1 MPAHELIREA
11 PPPALLGVEQRRFG
25 AEQPRRAGEEGWA
38 ALSWREELS
47 LGALWSA
54 ADLGTVPPGG
64 AVHGGTAP
72 GPKDSEIL
80 RVPSVPGT
88 SLQLCYSG
96 ARITKMPILE
106 KVSQKMTAKPSSS
119 EEELDL
125 PKLPVPPLQQTLAT
139 YLQCMQHLVPEE
151 QFRKSQAIVKRFGA
165 PGGLGETLQ
174 EKLLERQ
181 KKTANWV
188 SEYWLN
194 DMYLNNRLALP
205 VNSSPAVIFARQPF
219 QDTNDQL
226 RFAANLISGVLSY
239 KALLDSHS
247 LPTDSAKGQ
256 LSGQPLCMKQ
266 YYRLFS
272 SYRLPGHT
280 QDTLVAQKSSVM
292 PEPEHVIV
300 ACRNQFFVLDVVINF
315 RRLSEGDLFTQLR
328 KIVKMASNEDER
340 LPPIGLL
347 TSDGRSEW
355 AKARMVLLKDSTNR
369 DSLDMIERCI
379 CLVCLD
385 VPGTGEL
392 SDTHRALQ
400 LLHGGGCSLNG
411 ANRWYDKSLQH
422 ILFRRRGSSVSLKE
436 KRPSGQVVL
445 TQAQSLVGNAHYR
458 VSSPASFLLQFVVGQ
473 DGTCG
478 VVCEHSPFDGIVL
491 VQCTEHLLKHMMKSN
506 KKLVRADS
514 VSELP
519 APRRLRWKC
528 SPETQGHLASSAEK
542 LQRIVKNLDFI
553 VYKFDNYGKTFIKK
567 QKYSPDAFIQV
578 ALQLAFYR
586 LYRRLV
592 PTYESASIRRF
603 QEGRVD
609 NIRSATPEALAFVQ
623 AMTDHKAATLAF
635 EKLQLLKSAIQA
647 QTEYTVMAIT
657 GMAIDNHLL
666 ALRELARDLCKEP
679 PEMFMDETYLMSNRF
694 VLSTSQN
701 DLNAQGIDILLPPKQ
716 KWPQASLA
724 KVPTTMEMF
733 CCYGPV
739 VPNGYGACYNPQPE
753 AILFCISSFHS
764 CRETS
769 SVEFAEAVGAS
780 LADMRD
786 LCSARQPAE
795 GKPAATKEHT
805 RDPIKANNLDAGH

>member
-1 MPAHELIREA
+1 
-11 PPPALLGVEQRRFG
+11 
-25 AEQPRRAGEEGWA
+25 
-38 ALSWREELS
+38 
-47 LGALWSA
+47 
-54 ADLGTVPPGG
+54 
-64 AVHGGTAP
+64 
-72 GPKDSEIL
+72 
-80 RVPSVPGT
+80 
-88 SLQLCYSG
+88 
-96 ARITKMPILE
+96 MPILE
-106 KVSQKMTAKPSSS
+106 KAPQKTEAKATST
-119 EEELDL
+119 EEDHGL

-139 YLQCMQHLVPEE
+139 YLRCMRHLIPEE
-151 QFRKSQAIVKRFGA
+151 QFRKSQAIVQRFGA
-165 PGGLGETLQ
+165 SGGLGETLQ
-174 EKLLERQ
+174 QKLLERQ
-181 KKTANWV
+181 EKTVNWV

-205 VNSSPAVIFARQPF
+205 VNSSPAIIFARQHF

-247 LPTDSAKGQ
+247 IPTDCAKGQ

-266 YYRLFS
+266 YYGLFS

-292 PEPEHVIV
+292 PEPEHIIV
-300 ACRNQFFVLDVVINF
+300 ACCNQFFVLDVVINF

-355 AKARMVLLKDSTNR
+355 AEARTVLMKDSTNR

-385 VPGTGEL
+385 APGGMEL
-392 SDTHRALQ
+392 SQTNRALQ
-400 LLHGGGCSLNG
+400 LLHGGGCSKNG
-411 ANRWYDKSLQH
+411 ANRWYDKSLQ
-422 ILFRRRGSSVSLKE
+422 
-436 KRPSGQVVL
+436 
-445 TQAQSLVGNAHYR
+445 
-458 VSSPASFLLQFVVGQ
+458 FVVGR

-478 VVCEHSPFDGIVL
+478 VICEHSPFDGIVL
-491 VQCTEHLLKHMMKSN
+491 VQCTEHLLKHMTKSS

-528 SPETQGHLASSAEK
+528 SPEIQGLLASSAEK
-542 LQRIVKNLDFI
+542 LQCIVKNLDFI
-553 VYKFDNYGKTFIKK
+553 VYKFDSYGKTFIKK
-567 QKYSPDAFIQV
+567 QKCSPDAFIQV
-578 ALQLAFYR
+578 ALQLTFYR
-586 LYRRLV
+586 LHRRLV

-609 NIRSATPEALAFVQ
+609 NIRSATPEALSFVK
-623 AMTDHKAATLAF
+623 AVTDHKASVPDA
-635 EKLQLLKSAIQA
+635 EKLLLLRNAIRA

-666 ALRELARDLCKEP
+666 GLRELAREVCKEP
-679 PEMFMDETYLMSNRF
+679 PEMFTDETYLMSNQF
-694 VLSTSQN
+694 ILSTSQ
-701 DLNAQGIDILLPPKQ
+701 
-716 KWPQASLA
+716 
-724 KVPTTMEMF
+724 VPTTMDMF

-739 VPNGYGACYNPQPE
+739 VPNGYGTCYNPQAE
-753 AILFCISSFHS
+753 SILFCISSFHG

-769 SVEFAEAVGAS
+769 STKFSEGVEAS
-780 LADMRD
+780 LLEMRD
-786 LCSARQPAE
+786 LCNLSLEAP
-795 GKPAATKEHT
+795 GKPPATKE
-805 RDPIKANNLDAGH
+805 KAARLSQDHQS

>member
-1 MPAHELIREA
+1 MP
-11 PPPALLGVEQRRFG
+11 V
-25 AEQPRRAGEEGWA
+25 
-38 ALSWREELS
+38 
-47 LGALWSA
+47 
-54 ADLGTVPPGG
+54 
-64 AVHGGTAP
+64 
-72 GPKDSEIL
+72 
-80 RVPSVPGT
+80 
-88 SLQLCYSG
+88 
-96 ARITKMPILE
+96 LE
-106 KVSQKMTAKPSSS
+106 KGPCKKSVKTPGS
-119 EEELDL
+119 EDEPVL

-151 QFRKSQAIVKRFGA
+151 QFNKSRAIVQRFGA
-165 PGGLGETLQ
+165 PGGLGEILQ
-174 EKLLERQ
+174 QKLLERQ
-181 KKTANWV
+181 ERTANWV

-205 VNSSPAVIFARQPF
+205 VNSSPAVIFARQHF

-226 RFAANLISGVLSY
+226 RFAASLISGVLSY

-247 LPTDSAKGQ
+247 IPTDSAKGQ

-266 YYRLFS
+266 YCRLFS

-280 QDTLVAQKSSVM
+280 QDTLVAQKGSIM

-300 ACRNQFFVLDVVINF
+300 VCCNQFFVLDVVINF

-355 AKARMVLLKDSTNR
+355 AEARTVLMQDSTNR

-385 VPGTGEL
+385 APGSGDL

-400 LLHGGGCSLNG
+400 LLHGGGCSKNG
-411 ANRWYDKSLQH
+411 ANRWYDKSLQ
-422 ILFRRRGSSVSLKE
+422 
-436 KRPSGQVVL
+436 
-445 TQAQSLVGNAHYR
+445 
-458 VSSPASFLLQFVVGQ
+458 FVVGR

-491 VQCTEHLLKHMMKSN
+491 VQCTEHLLKHLMKSS

-528 SPETQGHLASSAEK
+528 SPEIQGHLASSAEK
-542 LQRIVKNLDFI
+542 LQRIVKNLDFV
-553 VYKFDNYGKTFIKK
+553 VYKFENYGKAFIKK

-586 LYRRLV
+586 LYQRLV

-609 NIRSATPEALAFVQ
+609 NIRSATSAALAFVQ
-623 AMTDHKAATLAF
+623 AVTDRKATVLAS
-635 EKLQLLKSAIQA
+635 EKLRLLQAAIQA
-647 QTEYTVMAIT
+647 QTEFTVMAIT

-666 ALRELARDLCKEP
+666 ALRELARDLCKEL
-679 PEMFMDETYLMSNRF
+679 PEMFTDETYLMSNHF
-694 VLSTSQN
+694 ILSTSQ
-701 DLNAQGIDILLPPKQ
+701 
-716 KWPQASLA
+716 
-724 KVPTTMEMF
+724 VPTTMEMF

-753 AILFCISSFHS
+753 TILFCISSFHS
-764 CRETS
+764 CPETS
-769 SVEFAEAVGAS
+769 SAGFADAVAAS
-780 LADMRD
+780 LVDMRD
-786 LCSARQPAE
+786 LCSVPQPTEGTPLATDAKARGPSRAS
-795 GKPAATKEHT
+795 
-805 RDPIKANNLDAGH
+805 NLDSCH

>member
-1 MPAHELIREA
+1 MGLRTAKKGGLGGGGKWKREEGGGTRGRREVRPACFLQSGGRGDPGDVGGPAGNPGCSPHPRAATRPPPLPAHTPAHTPEWCGAAAAEA
-11 PPPALLGVEQRRFG
+11 
-25 AEQPRRAGEEGWA
+25 AERRRAGPH
-38 ALSWREELS
+38 LCI
-47 LGALWSA
+47 
-54 ADLGTVPPGG
+54 P
-64 AVHGGTAP
+64 AP
-72 GPKDSEIL
+72 GL
-80 RVPSVPGT
+80 
-88 SLQLCYSG
+88 
-96 ARITKMPILE
+96 TKTPILE
-106 KVSQKMTAKPSSS
+106 KVPHKMAAKTPSS
-119 EEELDL
+119 EESGL

-139 YLQCMQHLVPEE
+139 YLQCMRHLVSEE
-151 QFRKSQAIVKRFGA
+151 QFRKSQAIVQRFGA

-174 EKLLERQ
+174 QKLLERQ
-181 KKTANWV
+181 EKTANWV

-205 VNSSPAVIFARQPF
+205 VNSSPAVIFARQHFPGT
-219 QDTNDQL
+219 DDQL
-226 RFAANLISGVLSY
+226 RFAASLISGVLSY

-247 LPTDSAKGQ
+247 IPTDCAKGQ

-266 YYRLFS
+266 YYGLFS

-280 QDTLVAQKSSVM
+280 QDTLVAQNSSIM
-292 PEPEHVIV
+292 PEPEHIIV
-300 ACRNQFFVLDVVINF
+300 ACCNQFFVLDVVINF

-355 AKARMVLLKDSTNR
+355 AEARTVLVKDSTNR

-385 VPGTGEL
+385 APGGVEL

-400 LLHGGGCSLNG
+400 LLHGGGYSKNG
-411 ANRWYDKSLQH
+411 ANRWYDKSLQ
-422 ILFRRRGSSVSLKE
+422 
-436 KRPSGQVVL
+436 
-445 TQAQSLVGNAHYR
+445 
-458 VSSPASFLLQFVVGQ
+458 FVVGR

-491 VQCTEHLLKHMMKSN
+491 VQCTEHLLKHMTQSSR
-506 KKLVRADS
+506 KLIRADS

-528 SPETQGHLASSAEK
+528 SPEIQGHLASSAEK

-567 QKYSPDAFIQV
+567 QKCSPDAFIQV

-586 LYRRLV
+586 LHRRLV

-609 NIRSATPEALAFVQ
+609 NIRSATPEALAFVR
-623 AMTDHKAATLAF
+623 AMTDHKAAVPAS
-635 EKLQLLKSAIQA
+635 EKLLLLKDALRA
-647 QTEYTVMAIT
+647 QTAYTVMAIT

-666 ALRELARDLCKEP
+666 ALRELARAMCKEL
-679 PEMFMDETYLMSNRF
+679 PEMFTDETYLMSNRF
-694 VLSTSQN
+694 VLSTSQ
-701 DLNAQGIDILLPPKQ
+701 
-716 KWPQASLA
+716 
-724 KVPTTMEMF
+724 VPTTMEMF

-753 AILFCISSFHS
+753 TILFCISSFHS
-764 CRETS
+764 CKETS
-769 SVEFAEAVGAS
+769 SSKFAKAVEES
-780 LADMRD
+780 LIDMRD
-786 LCSARQPAE
+786 LCSLLPPTESKPLAPKEKATRPSQGYQP
-795 GKPAATKEHT
+795 
-805 RDPIKANNLDAGH
+805 

>member
-1 MPAHELIREA
+1 
-11 PPPALLGVEQRRFG
+11 
-25 AEQPRRAGEEGWA
+25 
-38 ALSWREELS
+38 
-47 LGALWSA
+47 
-54 ADLGTVPPGG
+54 
-64 AVHGGTAP
+64 
-72 GPKDSEIL
+72 
-80 RVPSVPGT
+80 
-88 SLQLCYSG
+88 
-96 ARITKMPILE
+96 MPILE
-106 KVSQKMTAKPSSS
+106 KVPPKMPVQASSC
-119 EEELDL
+119 EEVLDL

-181 KKTANWV
+181 EKTANWV

-205 VNSSPAVIFARQPF
+205 VNSSPAVIFARQHF

-226 RFAANLISGVLSY
+226 RFAASLISGVLSY
-239 KALLDSHS
+239 KALLDSQS
-247 LPTDSAKGQ
+247 IPTDWAKGQ

-280 QDTLVAQKSSVM
+280 QDTLVAQKSSIM

-300 ACRNQFFVLDVVINF
+300 ACCNQFFVLDVVINF

-355 AKARMVLLKDSTNR
+355 AKARTVLLKDSTNR

-385 VPGTGEL
+385 GPGTGDL

-411 ANRWYDKSLQH
+411 ANRWYDKSLQ
-422 ILFRRRGSSVSLKE
+422 
-436 KRPSGQVVL
+436 
-445 TQAQSLVGNAHYR
+445 
-458 VSSPASFLLQFVVGQ
+458 FVVGR

-491 VQCTEHLLKHMMKSN
+491 VQCTEHLLKHMMTGN

-567 QKYSPDAFIQV
+567 QKCSPDGFIQV
-578 ALQLAFYR
+578 ALQLAYYR
-586 LYRRLV
+586 LYQRLV

-623 AMTDHKAATLAF
+623 AMTDHKAAVLAS
-635 EKLQLLKSAIQA
+635 EKLQLLQRAIQA

-694 VLSTSQN
+694 ILSTSQ
-701 DLNAQGIDILLPPKQ
+701 
-716 KWPQASLA
+716 
-724 KVPTTMEMF
+724 VPTTMEMF

-753 AILFCISSFHS
+753 AITFCISSFHG
-764 CRETS
+764 CKETS

-780 LADMRD
+780 LVDMRD
-786 LCSARQPAE
+786 LCSSRQPAE
-795 GKPAATKEHT
+795 GKPPTAKERARGPTK
-805 RDPIKANNLDAGH
+805 PSNLDYSH

>member
-1 MPAHELIREA
+1 
-11 PPPALLGVEQRRFG
+11 
-25 AEQPRRAGEEGWA
+25 
-38 ALSWREELS
+38 
-47 LGALWSA
+47 
-54 ADLGTVPPGG
+54 
-64 AVHGGTAP
+64 
-72 GPKDSEIL
+72 
-80 RVPSVPGT
+80 
-88 SLQLCYSG
+88 
-96 ARITKMPILE
+96 MPILE
-106 KVSQKMTAKPSSS
+106 KVPQKMAAKSSS
-119 EEELDL
+119 EEEPDL

-151 QFRKSQAIVKRFGA
+151 QFRKTQAIVTRFGA
-165 PGGLGETLQ
+165 PGGQGETLQ

-181 KKTANWV
+181 EKTANWV

-205 VNSSPAVIFARQPF
+205 VNSSPAVIFARQHF

-226 RFAANLISGVLSY
+226 RFAASLISGVLSY
-239 KALLDSHS
+239 KALVDSHS
-247 LPTDSAKGQ
+247 LPTDWAKGQ

-280 QDTLVAQKSSVM
+280 QDTLVAQKSSIM
-292 PEPEHVIV
+292 PEPEHVVV
-300 ACRNQFFVLDVVINF
+300 ACCNQFFVLDVVINF

-355 AKARMVLLKDSTNR
+355 AKARTVLLKDAAAR
-369 DSLDMIERCI
+369 
-379 CLVCLD
+379 
-385 VPGTGEL
+385 
-392 SDTHRALQ
+392 
-400 LLHGGGCSLNG
+400 
-411 ANRWYDKSLQH
+411 
-422 ILFRRRGSSVSLKE
+422 
-436 KRPSGQVVL
+436 
-445 TQAQSLVGNAHYR
+445 VG
-458 VSSPASFLLQFVVGQ
+458 SPASSLLQFVVGQ

-491 VQCTEHLLKHMMKSN
+491 VQCTEHLLKHMMKGN
-506 KKLVRADS
+506 KKLVQADS

-528 SPETQGHLASSAEK
+528 SPETQGHLAASAEK

-567 QKYSPDAFIQV
+567 QKCSPDAYIQV

-586 LYRRLV
+586 LYQRLV

-603 QEGRVD
+603 REGRVD

-623 AMTDHKAATLAF
+623 AMTDHKAAMLAC

-679 PEMFMDETYLMSNRF
+679 PEIFMDETYLMSNRF
-694 VLSTSQN
+694 VLSTSQ
-701 DLNAQGIDILLPPKQ
+701 
-716 KWPQASLA
+716 
-724 KVPTTMEMF
+724 VPTTMEMF

-753 AILFCISSFHS
+753 AIVFCISSFNS
-764 CRETS
+764 CKETS

-780 LADMRD
+780 LVEMRD
-786 LCSARQPAE
+786 LCSSWQPAE
-795 GKPAATKEHT
+795 GKPPATKEKAKGPP
-805 RDPIKANNLDAGH
+805 RANNLDSCH